1 MPGFPVL
8 YSFRRCPYAI
18 RARLALL
25 LSGLRIALREVELR
39 NKPAEMLAL
48 SPKGTVP
55 VLQLVDGTVLE
66 ESLDIML
73 WATQQSASDTLWQS
87 LGEQD
92 KAACLA
98 LIDENDQSFKYW
110 LDRYKYAVGYPE
122 QPQQEYRDK
131 GAKFLHQL
139 EKRLARRAYL
149 LANRCTL
156 VDVAVFPFV
165 RQFAFVDKAWFDDS
179 EFTHL
184 QRWLSGFLDSKPF
197 EVAMIKQPPWRP
209 GDDEVSLGHINRK
222 GH

>member
-1 MPGFPVL
+1 MLSSPVL

-25 LSGLRIALREVELR
+25 LSGLRIELREVVLK

-73 WATQQSASDTLWQS
+73 WAIQQSDPDARWQRLS
-87 LGEQD
+87 EQD
-92 KAACLA
+92 KATSLA
-98 LIDENDQSFKYW
+98 LIRENDESFKYW

-122 QPQQEYRDK
+122 QTQQEYRDK
-131 GAKFLHQL
+131 GSEFLRKL
-139 EKRLARRAYL
+139 EKRLTQQAYL
-149 LANRCTL
+149 LSNHCTL

-165 RQFAFVDKAWFDDS
+165 RQFAFVDKKWFDDS
-179 EFTHL
+179 AFTEV
-184 QRWLSGFLDSKPF
+184 QRWLSGFLESKLF
-197 EVAMIKQPPWRP
+197 EVAMIKQPPWQP
-209 GDDEVSLGHINRK
+209 GGADVYLGQNSS
-222 GH
+222 